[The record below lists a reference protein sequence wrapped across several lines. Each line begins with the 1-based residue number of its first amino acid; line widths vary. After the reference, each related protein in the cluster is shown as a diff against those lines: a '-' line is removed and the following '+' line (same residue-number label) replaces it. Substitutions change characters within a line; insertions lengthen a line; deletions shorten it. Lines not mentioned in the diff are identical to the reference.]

1 MTGPCLTL
9 VFALVSC
16 AQLPD
21 TEGPRVREPCHRVHS
36 EKSREKNEHL
46 KGLRHEI
53 EIQYFSKGDSL
64 ESDARF
70 STSGFF
76 MNQFF
81 YRRCR

>member
-36 EKSREKNEHL
+36 EKSRETKISYKMNNERD
-46 KGLRHEI
+46 GVTR
-53 EIQYFSKGDSL
+53 
-64 ESDARF
+64 
-70 STSGFF
+70 
-76 MNQFF
+76 
-81 YRRCR
+81 